1 MNAVKQWVAGEQIQG
16 DRNYQE
22 DDFSIRLLSQDPDP
36 LAEDRLLL
44 VLADGMGG
52 HAGGAVASKTVIQ
65 TFQAGFNRNAVG
77 ITDRFSVGIETA
89 NNAVK
94 DKQQADPNLSEMGC
108 TLVAALVAGSTLYW
122 TSVGDSILW
131 LFRQGRLQRLNA
143 DHSMKP
149 LLLDLVE
156 LGRMTEEEA
165 LSDSRINQLRSAI
178 FGEDV
183 PLIDMN
189 AGGFPLENGDL
200 VLLASDGLET
210 LSEEGMTDVI
220 KAGANDA
227 EEIVNALLDAV
238 AMAGVRGQDNTTA
251 LAYRVGQGQ
260 DSLHGALAGISA
272 ASREDGFAQQ
282 IKPSR
287 TSEVRPQQERE
298 APEKR
303 PGIFTR
309 IVHALAGKPAQENA
323 RGKAR

>member
-1 MNAVKQWVAGEQIQG
+1 MSAVKQWVAGEQIQG

-22 DDFSIRLLSQDPDP
+22 DDFSIRLLSQDQDP
-36 LAEDRLLL
+36 LDEDRLLL

-52 HAGGAVASKTVIQ
+52 HAGGAVASETVVRA
-65 TFQAGFNRNAVG
+65 FQEGFNRHAGG
-77 ITDRFSVGIETA
+77 IAERFSAGIETA
-89 NNAVK
+89 NSAVK
-94 DKQQADPNLSEMGC
+94 IKQQADPNLSEMGC
-108 TLVAALVAGSTLYW
+108 TLVAALVVGSTLYW
-122 TSVGDSILW
+122 ASVGDSILW

-178 FGEDV
+178 FGEEV
-183 PLIDMN
+183 PFIDMH
-189 AGGFPLENGDL
+189 ADGFPLQNSDL
-200 VLLASDGLET
+200 ILLASDGLET
-210 LSEEGMTDVI
+210 LSEEGMTEVI

-238 AMAGVRGQDNTTA
+238 AMASVRGQDNTTA
-251 LAYRVGQGQ
+251 LVYLVGQGQ
-260 DSLHGALAGISA
+260 DSLHGALAGIRA
-272 ASREDGFAQQ
+272 AGGEDGFEQL

-287 TSEVRPQQERE
+287 TSEVRPVQDRE

-303 PGIFTR
+303 PGVFDR
-309 IVHALAGKPAQENA
+309 IMHAISGKPAQENTS
-323 RGKAR
+323 GKAQ